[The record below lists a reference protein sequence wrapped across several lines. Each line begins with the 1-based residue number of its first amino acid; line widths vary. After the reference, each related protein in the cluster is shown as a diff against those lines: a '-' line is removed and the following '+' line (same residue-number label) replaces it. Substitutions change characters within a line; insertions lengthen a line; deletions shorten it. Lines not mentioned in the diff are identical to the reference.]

1 MATIQNTNNVMHRY
15 AEAYEKLYNRRP
27 RDLRAVDDDWVI
39 VNGARMRLAELEHL
53 TRQLQLEYQ
62 QTLNNKRNLVS
73 KLIKWFKG

>member
-1 MATIQNTNNVMHRY
+1 MATIQSTSNVMHHY

-39 VNGARMRLAELEHL
+39 VNGARMRSGELEHL
-53 TRQLQLEYQ
+53 TKQLQMEYT
-62 QTLNNKRNLVS
+62 QTISNKRNMIG

>member
-1 MATIQNTNNVMHRY
+1 MATIQSTNNVMHRY

-39 VNGARMRLAELEHL
+39 VNGARMRIAELDHL
-53 TRQLQLEYQ
+53 TKQLQMEYK
-62 QTLNNKRNLVS
+62 QTLSNKRNMIG